1 MVKQKK
7 WLFFFHGCDNTAA
20 LATGAQML
28 GWEFKWCFLS
38 VLCWCFLGDGA
49 GVGDGVGVDAT
60 VDVVGVLVWLVMVT
74 MCNTFLFVKLSRHSF

>member
-1 MVKQKK
+1 MALFLPWLRQHGSTRHRGANVGLGIQMV
-7 WLFFFHGCDNTAA
+7 
-20 LATGAQML
+20 
-28 GWEFKWCFLS
+28 FLS